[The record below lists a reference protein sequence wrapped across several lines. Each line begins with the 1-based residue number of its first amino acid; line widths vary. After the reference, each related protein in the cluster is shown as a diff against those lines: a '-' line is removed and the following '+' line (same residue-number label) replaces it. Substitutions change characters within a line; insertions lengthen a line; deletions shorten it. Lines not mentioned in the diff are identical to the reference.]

1 MTAEL
6 ILSEKKPPTAED
18 EAFKRKNVFYRSI
31 QRLKR
36 KKKLPVEKK
45 PPVEKKQTVPP
56 PPTPSAPAPPQR
68 SVSDSVIS
76 NSPSLNKLKLPGM
89 QSSPSQNGTAVQRS
103 RERSDSGRKPS
114 PSPNNPSARNR
125 ERSDSGRGKAS
136 DSGRKAS
143 APPEMIKSAK
153 SEIDIKANGK
163 KSRPF
168 SMFSKK
174 EEPPKQPSS
183 PKPDHFRDV
192 KLKKTITETKV
203 VPKTTERYKLFES
216 VYQVSLTAELDE
228 ASGKLKLKPVVSWS
242 HPPLGSTQ
250 CRNIAA
256 TEKIVPEFAFP
267 DLDILEVKR
276 TNFLTETYAF
286 VQTDMSAA
294 RTVGYCRRF
303 KYKDTVASRC
313 TDASVRQSNEDK
325 NRKLT
330 RNQRR
335 LLKIR
340 VWCIVT
346 KLHCFDTFS
355 MIFDEVHKIRR
366 ESTTNADSEVFSFLK
381 SIGEA
386 AAPLPGYSM
395 QVQYISKD
403 SAENEMG
410 LYDIT
415 RPGPED
421 RINLLKNINLLN
433 KLSKNMLIIIMTAL
447 FTESKVL
454 FLDKSLS
461 SLTST
466 LHALTSL
473 LYPLKWVCIYI
484 PMLSVGIRALVRD
497 LVQSPSPY
505 VIGML
510 KNDYS
515 KVREYELKDT
525 EVLVVDLTRGQL
537 DDMRDEEAKILP
549 ISEASRKSLKHQ
561 LREVKKNNE
570 PVEQSEI
577 WRSFLKPYLGKI
589 DELCYRA
596 EKVDGIRRIPMAS
609 YIEEIKELKPGD
621 EKFAQKL
628 FSTQM
633 SQLWLQKQ
641 RLAMTR
647 H

>member
-1 MTAEL
+1 MTAE
-6 ILSEKKPPTAED
+6 ILSAKPAGDMD

-31 QRLKR
+31 QRLK
-36 KKKLPVEKK
+36 KKKK
-45 PPVEKKQTVPP
+45 PPVEPKPVPPQAAPPPGTVPHP
-56 PPTPSAPAPPQR
+56 RNR
-68 SVSDSVIS
+68 SVGSVSESVVS

-89 QSSPSQNGTAVQRS
+89 QSPVGHNGAAGP
-103 RERSDSGRKPS
+103 ERGSG
-114 PSPNNPSARNR
+114 
-125 ERSDSGRGKAS
+125 
-136 DSGRKAS
+136 SGRKAS
-143 APPEMIKSAK
+143 APPDMLKSAK
-153 SEIDIKANGK
+153 SEMDIKSNGK
-163 KSRPF
+163 KEAKSRPF
-168 SMFSKK
+168 SMFASKK
-174 EEPPKQPSS
+174 EEPVKPAS
-183 PKPDHFRDV
+183 PKPTNFRDV
-192 KLKKTITETKV
+192 KLKKTVQEAKV
-203 VPKTTERYKLFES
+203 VPKTTERYKLFEG
-216 VYQVSLTAELDE
+216 VYQVSLTADLDE
-228 ASGKLKLKPVVSWS
+228 TTGKLKLKPVVSWS
-242 HPPLGSTQ
+242 HPPLGTTK
-250 CRNIAA
+250 CRNITA

-267 DLDILEVKR
+267 DLDLLEVKR
-276 TNFLTETYAF
+276 TTSLTETYAF

-303 KYKDTVASRC
+303 KYKETNASRLRSG
-313 TDASVRQSNEDK
+313 TDASVTQSNEDN

-335 LLKIR
+335 LIKIR

-355 MIFDEVHKIRR
+355 MIFDEIHKMRR
-366 ESTTNADSEVFSFLK
+366 TSTTNADSEVFSFLK

-395 QVQYISKD
+395 PIQYVSKE
-403 SAENEMG
+403 SSSNAMG
-410 LYDIT
+410 RYEVR

-421 RINLLKNINLLN
+421 RITLLKHVNLLSR
-433 KLSKNMLIIIMTAL
+433 LSKNMLITIMTAL
-447 FTESKVL
+447 FTESKIL

-473 LYPLKWVCIYI
+473 LYPLNWVCIYI

-515 KVREYELKDT
+515 QVREYELKDT
-525 EVLVVDLTRGQL
+525 QVLVVDLTKKQL
-537 DDMRDEEAKILP
+537 DDMRDEEGKTLP
-549 ISEASRKSLKHQ
+549 ISEETRKALKHK
-561 LREVKKNNE
+561 LREIKKKNE
-570 PVEQSEI
+570 PIEQSDLWI
-577 WRSFLKPYLGKI
+577 NFLKPYLSQI
-589 DELCYRA
+589 DELCFEA
-596 EKVDGIRRIPMAS
+596 EKIDGIRRIPMTS
-609 YIEEIKELKPGD
+609 YIDKIKETKPGD
-621 EKFAQKL
+621 EQFAKKL

-641 RLAMTR
+641 KLAISR